1 MKRPIKYYFKEAV
14 FGTLFLLVGGHKG
27 IRAILLYHAVE
38 KNVFARQMSY
48 LKNNF
53 RFVLLRDLQ
62 KELSGN
68 NTEENIVCCTFD
80 DGRLNNYTTAVP
92 ILQELG
98 LTATFFII
106 SGLIGKHINETNGKS
121 PMMNAQQI
129 RELVSLGH
137 EIGAHTVNHP
147 VLTRIPLDEAREEI
161 VHTKFSLEDLIGASV
176 ISFAYPKGAFDK
188 EIRNIVSEA
197 GFQYGV
203 STIEGLINSA
213 NLDWLVLPRVG
224 IDEAVGRL
232 QFMGK
237 VSRALE
243 FYETLRGRR

>member
-1 MKRPIKYYFKEAV
+1 MNWPIKYYLKEAV
-14 FGTLFLLVGGHKG
+14 FGTLYLLVRGHKG

-62 KELSGN
+62 KELIGN

-80 DGRLNNYTTAVP
+80 DGRLNNYTTALP

-98 LTATFFII
+98 LTATFFIV

-147 VLTRIPLDEAREEI
+147 VLTRISLDEALEEI
-161 VHTKFSLEDLIGASV
+161 VHSKFSLEDLIGAPA
-176 ISFAYPKGAFDK
+176 ISFAYPKGAFNK
-188 EIRNIVSEA
+188 AIRNIVYET

-203 STIEGLINSA
+203 SIIEGLLSNT
-213 NLDWLVLPRVG
+213 NLDWLALPRVG
-224 IDEAVGRL
+224 IDSMVGRL
-232 QFMGK
+232 QFRGK
-237 VSRALE
+237 VGRALE
-243 FYETLRGRR
+243 LYETLRGRR